1 MSYKYIKIEFLK
13 NGISILKL
21 NRPEKL
27 NAMNITMFD
36 EINNAIKRIDEDRD
50 VFVVIVKGEGGNF
63 SSGLD
68 FFDLFDHMKFNK
80 DFDLWTHIVFMQDVF
95 LSVYNSEKVY
105 IAAIDGYCLGAGLDL
120 ASACDLRIA
129 TNRAKF
135 SIAETKLGIVADLGV
150 LQHLVRIVGEQ
161 VVRYWAYTS
170 RVFGAEEA
178 FDVGLILDIC
188 ETEEELDE
196 VSENLAKSIAK
207 NPKKAV
213 MNTKKSI
220 NHSFFNPL
228 LESLRFTGKLNLD
241 LDIEKLMERFKKGL
255 K

>member
-1 MSYKYIKIEFLK
+1 MIEK
-13 NGISILKL
+13 GNIGNGIIYLAL
-21 NRPEKL
+21 NRPSKL
-27 NAMNITMFD
+27 NAFNVEMFK
-36 EINNAIKRIDEDRD
+36 EIAKTVKSVDEDD
-50 VFVVIVKGEGGNF
+50 SISVVIVKGKGGNF

-68 FFDLFDHMKFNK
+68 FFDLLNYASSNK
-80 DFDLWTHIVFMQDVF
+80 DFDLWNHITFMQDAF
-95 LSVYNSEKVY
+95 LSIYNSEKVY

-129 TNRAKF
+129 TNRTKF

-161 VVRYWAYTS
+161 VVKYWAYTS

-178 FDVGLILDIC
+178 FDAGLILDIC

-196 VSENLAKSIAK
+196 VSGNLAKSIAK